1 MYDLIEY
8 SENYPWV
15 YGYLWVYYSDQLVLD
30 NNGDSID
37 FSINGDTRLSVMY
50 RKGNDGEKKYRN
62 TEIWVLL
69 KYLSNFWRIVDIS
82 LINGV
87 NIALQYLVVLIIKYQ
102 NLQ

>member
-37 FSINGDTRLSVMY
+37 FSINDDTRL
-50 RKGNDGEKKYRN
+50 
-62 TEIWVLL
+62 
-69 KYLSNFWRIVDIS
+69 
-82 LINGV
+82 
-87 NIALQYLVVLIIKYQ
+87 
-102 NLQ
+102 